1 MCNITLEQADLIIT
15 VALAKARELNLR
27 PLTVAVLDSGGHAIS
42 LKREDGASILRPQI
56 AHGKAWGAIGMGL
69 PGRLLHERSQRQPEF
84 YTALSAA
91 SGGNLVPMPGGVLVR
106 DTPKGRIL
114 GAVGISGDTGDND
127 EVCAV
132 AGIQAAGLL
141 ADSGAD

>member
-1 MCNITLEQADLIIT
+1 MSNITLEQADRIIIT
-15 VALAKARELNLR
+15 ALAKARDAGFR
-27 PLTVAVLDSGGHAIS
+27 PLTVAVLDSGGHTVAV
-42 LKREDGASILRPQI
+42 KREDGSSILRPQI

-91 SGGNLVPMPGGVLVR
+91 SGGNLVPMPGGVLIR
-106 DTPKGRIL
+106 ETPKGPII

-132 AGIQAAGLL
+132 AGIEAAGLY
-141 ADSGAD
+141 ADTGAE